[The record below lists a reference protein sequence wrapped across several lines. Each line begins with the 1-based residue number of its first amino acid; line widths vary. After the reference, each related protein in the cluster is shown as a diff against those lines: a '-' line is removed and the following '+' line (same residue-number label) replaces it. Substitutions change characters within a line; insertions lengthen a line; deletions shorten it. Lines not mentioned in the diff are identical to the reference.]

1 MNKSTFL
8 LILFTSLVAG
18 TVNPKYLLLRI
29 KDGIKSKARQFG
41 GPGFGG
47 PSGPG
52 FGSPGGPGSSWSEQG
67 SQHKGTGW
75 LIENYI
81 FYSNFFDFSGIFDI
95 VLYSFFTYNRFKLDT
110 NNAIWKSFGCFLPLY
125 HVSNLS
131 S

>member
-67 SQHKGTGW
+67 SQHKDTGW

-81 FYSNFFDFSGIFDI
+81 FYSNFEC
-95 VLYSFFTYNRFKLDT
+95 KLSL
-110 NNAIWKSFGCFLPLY
+110 K
-125 HVSNLS
+125 
-131 S
+131 